1 MLQARYVLP
10 LTLAIAAVPALAQQ
24 PAPSASFG
32 AEIRVNNITVDVQVW
47 DENGVPVSGLRRE
60 DFRIVENDVEQRLTN
75 FLSISGGEVQTAA
88 DANLVGATAA
98 RQVLVFFDLYLLTE
112 PDKRV
117 LLEGLKAHFDAGLPP
132 AMTIGV
138 VSFDGSLRVHTQ
150 PTESRERLL
159 EALKEVDRLPAT
171 GLSRQ
176 IKLSSYENR
185 LRPGTESNTRYEQ
198 RRYENEEYWNELRR
212 MVGRVDSAFSAALQQ
227 FSGSPARKVA
237 LLVSPGF
244 PRAENVPQYR
254 YYDFFLDN
262 PDYRNVALFAD
273 STMLAA
279 NLEYTLYTL
288 DASGYQDE
296 TMMRNAAERGAT
308 GDFADVARAG
318 FWREADRKD
327 TLIRAARETG
337 GEAIF
342 SRDGGAAISDVERLT
357 ASYYSLGYQ
366 PDHYGD
372 GKTYAIKVEV
382 IGKPGYKLAHRA
394 NYVDRPFEAR
404 EAERSRAAMLTGYA
418 ENPLGV
424 VLALDKPT
432 SKMRLGAAGMRVYRV
447 PAELRIPY
455 ANLVMIPQG
464 ELAAGQVQVVLVT
477 TDAKGNQS
485 PLNYQRVPIQLPA
498 AQLEEAR
505 QKGYYA
511 FRFTLEMEGGE
522 HSLRIAVD
530 DVLGRT
536 SSVAVANVKL

>member
-1 MLQARYVLP
+1 MLRSGSVLLLALALAAPQARAQEP
-10 LTLAIAAVPALAQQ
+10 PAGFA
-24 PAPSASFG
+24 G
-32 AEIRVNNITVDVQVW
+32 EIRVNNITVDVQVW
-47 DENGVPVSGLRRE
+47 DENGVPVSDLRRE
-60 DFRIVENDVEQRLTN
+60 DFRVLENDVEQRLTN
-75 FLSISGGEVQTAA
+75 FLSITGGEVQAAA
-88 DANLVGATAA
+88 DSSLVGATAA
-98 RQVLVFFDLYLLTE
+98 RQVVLFFDLYLLTE

-117 LLEGLKAHFDAGLPP
+117 LVKGLQEHFAAGLPP
-132 AMTIGV
+132 AMTIAV
-138 VSFDGSLRVHTQ
+138 VSFDGTLRVHAQ
-150 PTESRERLL
+150 PTASRERVL
-159 EALKEVDRLPAT
+159 EALKEVDRIAAT
-171 GLSRQ
+171 GLQRQ

-185 LRPGTESNTRYEQ
+185 LRPGRESYSRYEQ
-198 RRYENEEYWNELRR
+198 RRYENEEYWMEMRR
-212 MVGRVDSAFSAALQQ
+212 MVGRVDTAFSAALQR

-262 PDYRNVALFAD
+262 PDYRNLALFAD

-296 TMMRNAAERGAT
+296 TTMRNAAERGAS

-327 TLIRAARETG
+327 TLIRAARDTG

-342 SRDGGAAISDVERLT
+342 SRDGGAAIADVERLT
-357 ASYYSLGYQ
+357 SSYYSLGYQ

-372 GKTYAIKVEV
+372 GETYTIKVEV
-382 IGKPGYKLAHRA
+382 IGKPGCKVAHRTS
-394 NYVDRPFEAR
+394 YVDRPFETR
-404 EAERSRAAMLTGYA
+404 EAERSRAALLTGYA

-424 VLALDKPT
+424 VLALEKPT
-432 SKMRLGAAGMRVYRV
+432 SKLRMGAAGMRVYRV

-464 ELAAGQVQVVLVT
+464 DVAVGQVQVVLLTV
-477 TDAKGNQS
+477 DANGNQS
-485 PLNYQRVPIQLPA
+485 DPAVQRLPIQLPA
-498 AQLEEAR
+498 AQYDEAR
-505 QKGYYA
+505 RNGYYS
-511 FRFTLEMEGGE
+511 FRFTLEMEGGQ
-522 HSLRIAVD
+522 HSIRISVD

-536 SSVAVANVKL
+536 SSAAIADLKL

>member
-1 MLQARYVLP
+1 MVRSGLVSPLLVVLAATQAYSQQTAP
-10 LTLAIAAVPALAQQ
+10 PAGFA
-24 PAPSASFG
+24 G
-32 AEIRVNNITVDVQVW
+32 EIRVNNITVDVQVW
-47 DENGVPVSGLRRE
+47 DENGVPVPGLRRE
-60 DFRIVENDVEQRLTN
+60 DFRILENDGEQRLTN
-75 FLSISGGEVQTAA
+75 FLSITGGEVQTAA
-88 DANLVGATAA
+88 DASLVGATAA
-98 RQVLVFFDLYLLTE
+98 RQVVIFFDLYLLTE

-138 VSFDGSLRVHTQ
+138 ASFDGTLRVHTK
-150 PTESRERLL
+150 PTESRDRVL
-159 EALKEVDRLPAT
+159 EALKEVDRLAAT

-185 LRPGTESNTRYEQ
+185 LRPGRESYSRYEQ

-212 MVGRVDSAFSAALQQ
+212 MVGRVDTAFAAALQH
-227 FSGSPARKVA
+227 FSASPARKVA

-262 PDYRNVALFAD
+262 PDYRNVALFAN
-273 STMLAA
+273 STTLAA

-308 GDFADVARAG
+308 GDFADVAQAG

-327 TLIRAARETG
+327 TLIRAARDTG

-342 SRDGGAAISDVERLT
+342 SRDGGAAIADVERLT
-357 ASYYSLGYQ
+357 SSYYSLGYQ

-382 IGKPGYKLAHRA
+382 IGKPGYKLAYRTS
-394 NYVDRPFEAR
+394 YVDRPFEAR
-404 EAERSRAAMLTGYA
+404 EAERSRAALLTGYA

-424 VLALDKPT
+424 ELALDKPT

-464 ELAAGQVQVVLVT
+464 DVAVGQVQVVLVT
-477 TDAKGNQS
+477 IDARGNQS
-485 PLNYQRVPIQLPA
+485 DPAYQRLPIQLPA
-498 AQLEEAR
+498 AKVEEAR
-505 QKGYYA
+505 QNGYYS

-536 SSVAVANVKL
+536 SSAAVANVKL

>member
-1 MLQARYVLP
+1 MFRSHFTLA
-10 LTLAIAAVPALAQQ
+10 LTLALAATQASAQQ
-24 PAPSASFG
+24 PPAGFAG
-32 AEIRVNNITVDVQVW
+32 EIRVNNITVDVQVW
-47 DENGVPVSGLRRE
+47 DSNGVPVSGLRRE
-60 DFRIVENDVEQRLTN
+60 DFRVLENDVEQRLTN
-75 FLSISGGEVQTAA
+75 FLSVGGGEVQTAA
-88 DANLVGATAA
+88 DASLVGATAA

-117 LLEGLKAHFDAGLPP
+117 LLEGLQKHFDAGLPP
-132 AMTIGV
+132 AMTIAV
-138 VSFDGSLRVHTQ
+138 ASFDGTLRIHTQ
-150 PTESRERLL
+150 PTASRERVL
-159 EALKEVDRLPAT
+159 EALKEVDRLAAT

-185 LRPGTESNTRYEQ
+185 LRPGRESYSRYEQ

-212 MVGRVDSAFSAALQQ
+212 MVGRVDAAFSAALQH
-227 FSGSPARKVA
+227 FAASPSRKVA

-262 PDYRNVALFAD
+262 PDYRNVALFGD

-296 TMMRNAAERGAT
+296 TMMRNAAERGYT
-308 GDFADVARAG
+308 GDVADVAQAG

-327 TLIRAARETG
+327 TLIRAARDTG

-342 SRDGGAAISDVERLT
+342 SRDGGAAIADVERLT
-357 ASYYSLGYQ
+357 SSYYSLGYQ
-366 PDHYGD
+366 PEHYGD
-372 GKTYAIKVEV
+372 GETYRIKVEV
-382 IGKPGYKLAHRA
+382 VGKPDYKLAHRA
-394 NYVDRPFEAR
+394 SYVDRPFETR
-404 EAERSRAAMLTGYA
+404 EAERSRAALLTGYA

-424 VLALDKPT
+424 ELALDKPT

-464 ELAAGQVQVVLVT
+464 DVAAGQVQVVLVT
-477 TDAKGNQS
+477 IDARGNQS
-485 PLNYQRVPIQLPA
+485 PLTYQRLPIQLPA
-498 AQLEEAR
+498 PKLEEAR
-505 QKGYYA
+505 RNGYYA

>member
-1 MLQARYVLP
+1 MLRLRFVLP
-10 LTLAIAAVPALAQQ
+10 LVFALAAVQASAQQ
-24 PAPSASFG
+24 PPAGFAG
-32 AEIRVNNITVDVQVW
+32 EIRVNNITVDVQVW
-47 DENGVPVSGLRRE
+47 DENGVPVSNLRRE
-60 DFRIVENDVEQRLTN
+60 DFRVLEDDVEQRLTN
-75 FLSISGGEVQTAA
+75 FLSVTGGEVQTAA
-88 DANLVGATAA
+88 DASLVGATAA

-117 LLEGLKAHFDAGLPP
+117 LVRGLQDHFAAGLPP
-132 AMTIGV
+132 AMTIAV
-138 VSFDGSLRVHTQ
+138 ASFDGTLRVHTQ
-150 PTESRERLL
+150 PTASRERVL
-159 EALKEVDRLPAT
+159 EALKEVDRQAAT
-171 GLSRQ
+171 GLQRQ

-185 LRPGTESNTRYEQ
+185 LRPGRESYTRYEQ
-198 RRYENEEYWNELRR
+198 RRYENEEYWTEMRR
-212 MVGRVDSAFSAALQQ
+212 MVGRVDAAFSAALQQ
-227 FSGSPARKVA
+227 FSGSPSRKVA

-244 PRAENVPQYR
+244 PRVENVPQYR

-262 PDYRNVALFAD
+262 PDYRNVALLGG

-288 DASGYQDE
+288 DASGYQDD

-327 TLIRAARETG
+327 TLIRAARDTG

-342 SRDGGAAISDVERLT
+342 STDGGAAIADVERLT

-372 GKTYAIKVEV
+372 GKTYAIKVELV
-382 IGKPGYKLAHRA
+382 GKPGYKLAHRTS
-394 NYVDRPFEAR
+394 YVDRPFEAR
-404 EAERSRAAMLTGYA
+404 EAERSRAALLTGYA
-418 ENPLGV
+418 DNPLGV

-432 SKMRLGAAGMRVYRV
+432 SKLRVGAAGMRVYRV

-464 ELAAGQVQVVLVT
+464 DVAVAQVQVVLVT
-477 TDAKGNQS
+477 LDSRGNQS
-485 PLNYQRVPIQLPA
+485 DPAFQRLPIQLPA
-498 AQLEEAR
+498 AKLEEAR
-505 QKGYYA
+505 QNGYYS

-536 SSVAVANVKL
+536 SSAAVANVKL

>member
-10 LTLAIAAVPALAQQ
+10 LTLAMAAAQAAAQQ
-24 PAPSASFG
+24 PTPPASFG

-47 DENGVPVSGLRRE
+47 DENGVPVNGLRRE
-60 DFRIVENDVEQRLTN
+60 DFRILENDAEQRLTN
-75 FLSISGGEVQTAA
+75 FLSVSGGEVQTAA
-88 DANLVGATAA
+88 DAALVGATAA

-138 VSFDGSLRVHTQ
+138 VSFDGSLRVHTR

-159 EALKEVDRLPAT
+159 EALKEVERLPAT

-212 MVGRVDSAFSAALQQ
+212 MVGRVDAAFSAALQQ
-227 FSGSPARKVA
+227 FAGSPSRKVA

-244 PRAENVPQYR
+244 PRAENVPQ
-254 YYDFFLDN
+254 N

-308 GDFADVARAG
+308 GDFTDVARAG

-372 GKTYAIKVEV
+372 GKTYAIKVELV
-382 IGKPGYKLAHRA
+382 GKPGYKLAHRTS
-394 NYVDRPFEAR
+394 YVDRPFEAR

-432 SKMRLGAAGMRVYRV
+432 SKMRLGAAGMRVYKV

-464 ELAAGQVQVVLVT
+464 DFAAGQVQVVLVT
-477 TDAKGNQS
+477 TDARGNQS
-485 PLNYQRVPIQLPA
+485 PLNYQQLPIQLPA

-505 QKGYYA
+505 QRGYYA

-522 HSLRIAVD
+522 HALRIAVD